1 MAKSPS
7 PVPTGYHSVTP
18 YLRVKGA
25 AAAIEFYK
33 SAFGAKE
40 RYRLPMGDRIGHA
53 EIDINGSTVML
64 SDEFPEVGA
73 MGPATLKG
81 TTVTLSLYV
90 ADARAFFAKAIAA
103 GGKER
108 RPLTDEF
115 YGDRCGQIEDP
126 FGHVWMISQRIEDV
140 APKEMQ
146 KRLDKMMAG
155 GDPLATEKATTKSTE
170 KSTEKVAAKPKA
182 RKARKG

>member
-1 MAKSPS
+1 MAKLPS
-7 PVPTGYHSVTP
+7 SVPTGYHSVTP

-33 SAFGAKE
+33 TAFGAKE

-64 SDEFPEVGA
+64 ADEFPELNA
-73 MGPATLKG
+73 IGPATLKG

-90 ADARAFFAKAIAA
+90 ADARAIFAKAIAA
-103 GGKER
+103 GAKER

-115 YGDRCGQIEDP
+115 YGDRSGQIEDP
-126 FGHVWMISQRIEDV
+126 FGHVWMIQQRIEDV
-140 APKEMQ
+140 PPKEMQ

-155 GDPLATEKATTKSTE
+155 GDPLATEK
-170 KSTEKVAAKPKA
+170 VAAKSKA
-182 RKARKG
+182 RKPRKG